1 MQLNLRT
8 HHRATEGPCHGPTGI
23 ILNRAGDKGGKI
35 EKRLPRVQVQPA
47 LGHVLSYLRICFV
60 EGCHWCPGKTGPC
73 GSKVPHRCGRHYP
86 TASEQANKGTTQSWW
101 QQAAGK
107 SSWLS
112 KSAGRMYEPASA
124 VAVPC
129 HCGDVG
135 VVHDIPTPNMR
146 PPQHAAHHNN
156 AAQRLSNLQFTTTLT
171 GALSNNTTAGHAFRS
186 DGTPLR

>member
-1 MQLNLRT
+1 MGRSKNVSPVSRCSQHSVMYCRT
-8 HHRATEGPCHGPTGI
+8 FGFALWKAVIGALERQGRADQRCHIDVAGI
-23 ILNRAGDKGGKI
+23 IPLRVNKQTKGRRSRG
-35 EKRLPRVQVQPA
+35 
-47 LGHVLSYLRICFV
+47 
-60 EGCHWCPGKTGPC
+60 
-73 GSKVPHRCGRHYP
+73 GSR
-86 TASEQANKGTTQSWW
+86 